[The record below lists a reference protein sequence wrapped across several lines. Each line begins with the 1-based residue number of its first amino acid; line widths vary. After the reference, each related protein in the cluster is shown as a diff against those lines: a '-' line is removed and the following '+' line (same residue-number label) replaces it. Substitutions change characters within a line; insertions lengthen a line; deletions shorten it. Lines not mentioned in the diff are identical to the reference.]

1 MFRSFTGDEN
11 SSGGQSLPSQA
22 VQGLASAG
30 LGSQESSWIN
40 ALARPPRSFL
50 HKYVTRRPRTPAL
63 CDEWHSS
70 MKTSFLCEENVF
82 LRRMDDMISVPHT
95 VSNLTQLQGVFNG
108 ASAANAWLFQGT
120 EEPEAEFSQDWMTQ
134 RSLRRTFFSRVWST
148 SPEVNLVALR
158 TWVPETRGGGPQWL
172 SSFWGG
178 SVVSAQGLLSD
189 VSLVQDRNLTGSQ
202 SKTKAA
208 AVFIQSRWILG
219 ESAGPNSYKGE
230 TFNAGA
236 LQPVQNMEGATASHH
251 QRGSV
256 PGSVALDQ
264 DNGYSSLEEELF
276 QVSCLHLLTE
286 PLLLPCGAEGPTVK
300 SNQEQEDTT
309 KDADLLIRE
318 ENENMRLDET
328 AKAKRDSLTLPKCQ
342 NKTIAFIMGCPC
354 SDDDDDDD
362 DNQSD
367 GESSDGSDDD
377 DDDDGFNSEG
387 SSSLSVSTGDDE
399 SEVDTEYL
407 WSSLCPSADPY
418 NPQNFTAQLQ
428 TSTPSQTNNVP
439 TPLQSKPTSFPCSSS
454 LSASQPS
461 SDSWDESAAESDAD
475 EAESL
480 RLWTSFSSC
489 LDPYS
494 PLNFQATLRT
504 RRPGQ
509 AGTGSRTREVSRP
522 REVEPA
528 EKLESGNKEL
538 KQSSRTIKKV
548 SEHP

>member
-11 SSGGQSLPSQA
+11 SSGGQPLSSQA
-22 VQGLASAG
+22 ARGLASAG
-30 LGSQESSWIN
+30 LGSQESSWIT
-40 ALARPPRSFL
+40 LARPPRSFL
-50 HKYVTRRPRTPAL
+50 HKYVTRRCRTPAL

-82 LRRMDDMISVPHT
+82 LRRMEDMISVPHT
-95 VSNLTQLQGVFNG
+95 ASNLTQLQGVFNG

-120 EEPEAEFSQDWMTQ
+120 EVPEAEVSQDWMTQ
-134 RSLRRTFFSRVWST
+134 RSPGRTFFSRVWST
-148 SPEVNLVALR
+148 SPEKNLAALR
-158 TWVPETRGGGPQWL
+158 TWVPESREGGAQWL

-178 SVVSAQGLLSD
+178 SGASAQGLLSD

-236 LQPVQNMEGATASHH
+236 LQPVQNMEGATANHY
-251 QRGSV
+251 QKGSA

-286 PLLLPCGAEGPTVK
+286 PLLLPCEAEGPAVK
-300 SNQEQEDTT
+300 SNQEQEDTS

-318 ENENMRLDET
+318 EDENTRLDE
-328 AKAKRDSLTLPKCQ
+328 AAQAKRDSLTLPKCQ

-354 SDDDDDDD
+354 SDDDDDD
-362 DNQSD
+362 NQSD
-367 GESSDGSDDD
+367 GESSDGS

-418 NPQNFTAQLQ
+418 NPQNFTAHLQ
-428 TSTPSQTNNVP
+428 TRTPPQTNNVP
-439 TPLQSKPTSFPCSSS
+439 TPPQSEPTSFPCSSS

-480 RLWTSFSSC
+480 QLWTSFSSC

-504 RRPGQ
+504 QRPGQ
-509 AGTGSRTREVSRP
+509 AGTGSRTREASRP

-528 EKLESGNKEL
+528 ERLDSDNREL

>member
-11 SSGGQSLPSQA
+11 SSGGQPLSSQA
-22 VQGLASAG
+22 AQGLASAG
-30 LGSQESSWIN
+30 LGSQESSWIS

-95 VSNLTQLQGVFNG
+95 ASNLTQLQGVFNG

-120 EEPEAEFSQDWMTQ
+120 EEPEAEVSQDWMTQ
-134 RSLRRTFFSRVWST
+134 RSPGWTFFSRVWST
-148 SPEVNLVALR
+148 SPEVNLAALR
-158 TWVPETRGGGPQWL
+158 TWVPESRGGGAQWL

-178 SVVSAQGLLSD
+178 SVASAQGLLSD

-236 LQPVQNMEGATASHH
+236 LQPVQNMEGATANHH
-251 QRGSV
+251 QRGSA

-286 PLLLPCGAEGPTVK
+286 PLLFPCEAEGPAVK
-300 SNQEQEDTT
+300 SNQEQEDTS

-318 ENENMRLDET
+318 EDENTRLDE
-328 AKAKRDSLTLPKCQ
+328 AAQAKRDSLTLPKCQ

-354 SDDDDDDD
+354 SDDDDDD
-362 DNQSD
+362 NQSD
-367 GESSDGSDDD
+367 GESSDDDD

-407 WSSLCPSADPY
+407 WSPLCPSADPY

-428 TSTPSQTNNVP
+428 TRTPPQTNNVP
-439 TPLQSKPTSFPCSSS
+439 TPPRSEPTSFPCSSS
-454 LSASQPS
+454 LWASQPS

-509 AGTGSRTREVSRP
+509 AGTGSRTREV
-522 REVEPA
+522 EPA
-528 EKLESGNKEL
+528 ERLDSDNREL
-538 KQSSRTIKKV
+538 RQSSRTIKKV